1 MSDRFTARG
10 MSHVTSKTCTG
21 ALVRCVSS
29 CPSRPHTRTQSSVC
43 LSAQTAPSPPWPF
56 LNVCVLLVKC
66 MSNVGGLTA
75 VFTKDTLVWPRRLPG
90 FRDWLPALGSLCCFY
105 GGHRARRHTLHLFH
119 NRCTQ
124 SHTLVRETPQGW
136 QAAYWTSRP
145 LCARAHTWWTQRGK
159 GLISANQTRLCG
171 RQISSTTLNSCF
183 RLNNFADCFSQIK
196 KKVVELEC

>member
-75 VFTKDTLVWPRRLPG
+75 VFTKDTLVWPRRLPVSVIG
-90 FRDWLPALGSLCCFY
+90 CQPWAHYVASTGDIVPEDTLSICFTTDV
-105 GGHRARRHTLHLFH
+105 H
-119 NRCTQ
+119 
-124 SHTLVRETPQGW
+124 SHTHLSE
-136 QAAYWTSRP
+136 
-145 LCARAHTWWTQRGK
+145 
-159 GLISANQTRLCG
+159 RLRKDG
-171 RQISSTTLNSCF
+171 RQPTEHLDPCVLVLTHDEPREEKVSSLPIRRDCVVDKYPQQLWTLA
-183 RLNNFADCFSQIK
+183 LD
-196 KKVVELEC
+196 